1 MDPTGKEPLHRMERR
16 SFIPVAKRE
25 LRIRLKCDAASSSR
39 CASDVG
45 LVGWK
50 TSRRAIGQFF
60 SHLPLHFSQSDLRC
74 ATSLMSCSCFTSSS
88 SIRVRM
94 SPDRPTNSKFPPDD
108 CNQILNLK
116 DKLNYST
123 QSINDHQTSLFSSNF
138 PYNSFLFKI
147 SP

>member
-1 MDPTGKEPLHRMERR
+1 MERR

-88 SIRVRM
+88 SICVRCRQH
-94 SPDRPTNSKFPPDD
+94 PALPLVHQGQVPPVPLVPLLPAVPLLPDD
-108 CNQILNLK
+108 DAHVEKCRENVDKEQLSQMTMCNDQP
-116 DKLNYST
+116 T
-123 QSINDHQTSLFSSNF
+123 R
-138 PYNSFLFKI
+138 
-147 SP
+147 